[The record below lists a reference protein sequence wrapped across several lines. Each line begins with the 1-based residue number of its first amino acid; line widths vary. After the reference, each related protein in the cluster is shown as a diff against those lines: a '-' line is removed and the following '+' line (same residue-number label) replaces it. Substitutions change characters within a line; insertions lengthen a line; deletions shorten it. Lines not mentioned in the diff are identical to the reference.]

1 VHVGHVLCPTYLA
14 TITYDMFI
22 LPQVE
27 SNTEFM
33 TIALERH
40 IESTP
45 GIAGGKPRI
54 VGHRITVQNIAIWHE
69 RMGKS
74 ADEICTEYGL
84 TLAEVYAALAFYY
97 DHQAEIDRSIEEQ
110 ETFVAQQRQCTPS
123 VLAQK
128 RKARRG
134 G

>member
-1 VHVGHVLCPTYLA
+1 MTLLA
-14 TITYDMFI
+14 
-22 LPQVE
+22 
-27 SNTEFM
+27 
-33 TIALERH
+33 ERH

-54 VGHRITVQNIAIWHE
+54 TGHRITVQDIAMWHE

-74 ADEICTEYGL
+74 ADEICNEYGL

-97 DHQAEIDRSIEEQ
+97 DHQAETDRCIEEQ
-110 ETFVAQQRQCTPS
+110 ETFVARQRQCTPS
-123 VLAQK
+123 VLARK
-128 RKARRG
+128 LKARRG